1 MRRLYLHVYVTFLGI
16 LVLFVGLVSIPSLLS
31 PTDSQD
37 RRVLVDGV
45 GALLTEWLPGPDRP
59 LAELQAAVERLGQ
72 LLPVHL
78 TVREADGTLL
88 AAVGDPLPAAPPGLT
103 IAGGRMRSHVAGPT
117 VALSLP
123 DGRRV
128 VVHWW
133 RPRRPFGVLV
143 AVGLL
148 AVAIAVGAYP
158 VVRRITRRLER
169 LQRRVEALGAGDLTA
184 RVAVEGRDEVAN
196 LARSFN
202 HAADRIQRLVN
213 AQRTMLASASHE
225 LRSPLAR
232 IRMAIE
238 LLASTDRPELRAR
251 VAQDIAELDALISE
265 LLLASRLDALE
276 RLERTEDVDLLA
288 LLAEEG
294 ARTGAEVSGE
304 AVCIQ
309 GDARLLRRLMRNL
322 LENAQRYAAGSSIE
336 ASVVLLT
343 PTGACLRV
351 ADRGPGVPE
360 PERER
365 IFEPF
370 YRPTGLREHSDG
382 GVGLGLALVRQI
394 ARHHGGDVRCL
405 PRAGGGTCFEADLRS
420 GQPEGKCLGG
430 A

>member
-1 MRRLYLHVYVTFLGI
+1 MRRLYLHIYVTFLGI
-16 LVLFVGLVSIPSLLS
+16 LVLFVVLVSIPSLLI

-37 RRVLVDGV
+37 RRVLVDGL
-45 GALLTEWLPGPDRP
+45 GAVLGEWLPGPDRP
-59 LAELQAAVERLGQ
+59 LDELQAAVERLGH

-88 AAVGDPLPAAPPGLT
+88 AAVGDPLPAAPPGWT
-103 IAGGRMRSHVAGPT
+103 TGGRMRSRVTGPT
-117 VALSLP
+117 VASSLP

-128 VVHWW
+128 VVRWL
-133 RPRRPFGVLV
+133 RPHRPSGVLV